1 MRVVVVGGLG
11 NFGARICRRL
21 ACDSRFNVIATSR
34 RAAVAGRVESL
45 QGIEVAVLDTNSVR
59 FAQELRS
66 LAPDFVVHCAGP
78 FQGQDYRVALASLA
92 CGAHYADLADGRE
105 FVAGFVA
112 AVGTA
117 AAAAGRFA
125 VTGASTL
132 PALSSAV
139 VDSLAPGFAVLDSID
154 VVIAP
159 GQHAPRGAAT
169 VAAVLGYAGKAVPWW
184 KNGEWRIAH
193 GWQDLERERFSFGT
207 RLAAA
212 CDVPDL
218 ELLPRRYPAVHSV
231 TFRASLEVSLQ
242 HAVLW
247 SMGAWRRCGLPLPLA
262 RLGAVLDRVGTWLN
276 WLGSDTG
283 GMVVR
288 VGGRDAR
295 GERRCLT
302 WELVAKRNQGP
313 EIPCMAAVLLAEKL
327 AVNESA
333 WGAPDARVCM
343 GMLSLTDFEREFA
356 RYDISSDVNSINGRR
371 PSWRVLRRARPD
383 P

>member
-1 MRVVVVGGLG
+1 MMRVVVIGGLG

-21 ACDSRFNVIATSR
+21 AGDPKFDVIATSR
-34 RAAVAGRVESL
+34 RGGRAGRVE
-45 QGIEVAVLDTNSVR
+45 GIEGTEVAVLDCDSPR
-59 FAQELRS
+59 FAQDLKS

-105 FVAGFVA
+105 FVSGFVA
-112 AVGTA
+112 AVGPA
-117 AAAAGRFA
+117 AVAAGRLA

-132 PALSSAV
+132 PAVSSAV
-139 VDSLAPGFAVLDSID
+139 VDSLAPSVAVMDSID

-169 VAAVLGYAGKAVPWW
+169 VAAVLGYAGQAVPWW
-184 KNGEWRIAH
+184 QNGEWRVAH
-193 GWQDLERERFSFGT
+193 GWQDLKRERFSFGS

-218 ELLPRRYPAVHSV
+218 ELLPRRYPAVQSV

-247 SMGAWRRCGLPLPLA
+247 SMGAWRRLGLPLPVA
-262 RLGAVLDRVGTWLN
+262 RLGAALDRVGTWLN

-288 VGGRDAR
+288 VSGRDAA
-295 GERRCLT
+295 GERRSLT
-302 WELVAKRNQGP
+302 WELVARRNHGP
-313 EIPCMAAVLLAEKL
+313 EIPCMATVLLAERL
-327 AVNESA
+327 AANESD
-333 WGAPDARVCM
+333 WGAPGARVCM
-343 GMLSLTDFEREFA
+343 GMLRLADFEREFA
-356 RYDISSDVNSINGRR
+356 RYDISSDVKNI
-371 PSWRVLRRARPD
+371 
-383 P
+383 